1 MASKFHIN
9 SSGDVRAC
17 NATKRPCKFGEEAH
31 FEDRA
36 DARKAV
42 EAKLEEEHGSS
53 SSTLKKS
60 TATLK
65 AELKTELT
73 GMFAVKTQDELSSLI
88 HGTKGAPC
96 PGDCDTCIKFNR
108 TAGKVQELAD
118 RNIYISL
125 HENDS
130 RVSAIAKYQVW
141 CERCQDGENA
151 KFYDAADWAE
161 NHAKRHNVVIA
172 PVVEAV
178 KAKTAVTIDRKKLHG
193 INKVSSATY
202 ERAVSSMVSRS
213 KSIAVTAGLSSYND
227 SSSYADQVLELP
239 KKIREAERM
248 VFTKTP
254 LSTDDKA
261 LLDNAVANYKMDVKE
276 AVESDWDDS
285 DKMTQ
290 IERSAGNLSTTFK
303 NLVKAQRGE

>member
-1 MASKFHIN
+1 MASKFHVN
-9 SSGDVRAC
+9 GSGDVRPC
-17 NATKRPCKFGEEAH
+17 NASVRPCRFGEADH
-31 FEDRA
+31 FENRSEA
-36 DARKAV
+36 LAAV
-42 EAKLEEEHGSS
+42 EKRLSDEHGGSATAS
-53 SSTLKKS
+53 KKS
-60 TATLK
+60 TAALK
-65 AELKTELT
+65 AELKSELT

-108 TAGKVQELAD
+108 TAAKVRELAD

-151 KFYDAADWAE
+151 KFYDAADWTE
-161 NHAKRHNVVIA
+161 NHAKKHNVVTA

-178 KAKTAVTIDRKKLHG
+178 KAKTALTIDRKKLRE

-202 ERAVSSMVSRS
+202 ERAVNSMSSRS

-227 SSSYADQVLELP
+227 SNSYAEQVLELP

-248 VFTKTP
+248 VFTKAP

-303 NLVKAQRGE
+303 NLVKARRGE